1 MCACFRACV
10 SNLLYTAN
18 FYKFLHS
25 KLNPGGLFVTQ
36 SGPGSAFNADECFSV
51 IHHTMEQCFDHV
63 VSYTTDIPSFGEARR
78 LAAVFLLPRVPGLRV
93 FGCVCVC
100 MGMLVCACVSLRVFI
115 VRACVC

>member
-63 VSYTTDIPSFGEARR
+63 VSYTTDIPSFGKA
-78 LAAVFLLPRVPGLRV
+78 RV
-93 FGCVCVC
+93 FGGSVPSAARSVFTCAWVCVCVC
-100 MGMLVCACVSLRVFI
+100 M
-115 VRACVC
+115 